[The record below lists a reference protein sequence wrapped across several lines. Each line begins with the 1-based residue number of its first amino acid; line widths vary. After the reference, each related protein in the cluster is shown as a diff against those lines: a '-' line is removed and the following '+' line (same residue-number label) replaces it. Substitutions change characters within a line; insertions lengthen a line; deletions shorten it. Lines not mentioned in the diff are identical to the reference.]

1 MKLYHIS
8 FSEIKS
14 FFPRVPEYR
23 CEGEDAEI
31 PRICFSD
38 DMYLALKA
46 SPSCGNI
53 IKGAFDLGFHP
64 TLYVYEVDTDS
75 LDQEVWMHYT
85 QVSKYVPDAESTHEC
100 WVTVPLN
107 CFQCKCRKYV
117 VRDAIL
123 KPVVLNEEIN
133 FLFVY
138 GVCWKGCNAKSNER
152 KFLESVTFPKQYY
165 KLRNKMQKLFA
176 ESVPIY
182 QFLTWWGRGELSFL
196 ADELTLKKEPVN
208 YRILDKKEVRN

>member
-100 WVTVPLN
+100 WLTVPLIVS
-107 CFQCKCRKYV
+107 QCECRKYV
-117 VRDAIL
+117 VRNAIL
-123 KPVVLNEEIN
+123 HPVVVNGKTN
-133 FLFVY
+133 FALVY
-138 GVCWKGCNAKSNER
+138 AVCWKNCKSKSNER
-152 KFLESVTFPKQYY
+152 KCLDSIASKQQY
-165 KLRNKMQKLFA
+165 KLRKMLRQLFA
-176 ESVPIY
+176 ESMPIY

-196 ADELTLKKEPVN
+196 ADELTLKEPIN